1 MLQKVVDEHR
11 SPLFVLRPAQ
21 QVLHQEGLV
30 AGGGHLGHEEH
41 VAGVDGG
48 LVLVAQVGVHG
59 VAHLVGQGELAA
71 QGVLVVEQ
79 HEGVDPAAAGVGPA
93 PLALV
98 LPDVHPPLVEA
109 GGQDPVVL
117 LPQDTSGLQD
127 LLPGLLEAHRLVC
140 LREHGGVEVVCMELL
155 QAQDLLAQ
163 GHVPMELVQVLV
175 DRREQVVVDLL
186 RHLRGEEGTGE
197 GAGVLPRP
205 GVEDV
210 RADLGVQHGGKG
222 VAACAVDAVDGLEG
236 VLPQRPVRALQQG
249 EERAVAHGVLPA
261 LAVHHAGELH
271 VRVGVAGVDAAG
283 APAEL
288 SGPGKQVL
296 LRGGEDVLPLQPGLG
311 QVPAVLLQGGEL
323 GVEALQR
330 LLGDGG
336 ELRTRIGPGPPHLHA
351 EAEAPA
357 LHGLVLGVGGV
368 LVVAEHGVDIQG
380 LHPLVQPL
388 VELQVLIEAL
398 GRLPQLPPESG
409 QLPGQAL
416 TGLERPAPRLVAGE
430 KVLRGPALGPVQL
443 LPPGDARFMC
453 HRLFLLIKLPAPAG
467 LSDAILPHF
476 SEKDK
481 ALLSE
486 DL

>member
-1 MLQKVVDEHR
+1 M
-11 SPLFVLRPAQ
+11 
-21 QVLHQEGLV
+21 
-30 AGGGHLGHEEH
+30 
-41 VAGVDGG
+41 
-48 LVLVAQVGVHG
+48 
-59 VAHLVGQGELAA
+59 
-71 QGVLVVEQ
+71 
-79 HEGVDPAAAGVGPA
+79 
-93 PLALV
+93 
-98 LPDVHPPLVEA
+98 
-109 GGQDPVVL
+109 
-117 LPQDTSGLQD
+117 
-127 LLPGLLEAHRLVC
+127 
-140 LREHGGVEVVCMELL
+140 
-155 QAQDLLAQ
+155 
-163 GHVPMELVQVLV
+163 
-175 DRREQVVVDLL
+175 
-186 RHLRGEEGTGE
+186 
-197 GAGVLPRP
+197 
-205 GVEDV
+205 
-210 RADLGVQHGGKG
+210 
-222 VAACAVDAVDGLEG
+222 
-236 VLPQRPVRALQQG
+236 
-249 EERAVAHGVLPA
+249 LPA